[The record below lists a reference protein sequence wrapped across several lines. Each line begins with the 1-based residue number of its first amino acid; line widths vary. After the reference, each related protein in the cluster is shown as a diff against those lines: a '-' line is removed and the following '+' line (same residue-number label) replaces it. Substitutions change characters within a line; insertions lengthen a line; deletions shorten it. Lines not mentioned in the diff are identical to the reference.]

1 MRQWK
6 QHILQQEHGVKN
18 LPARRMYNKVLLG
31 GRIAAKRPPRIRSSR
46 KRSRKKSRKGIATK
60 TNPAL
65 WERCKKQAC
74 TKGKLCKHSA
84 RKMQWATRCYK
95 KKGGKYKGKRSKSN
109 KLTQWGKEKW
119 RTSSRKKSKGK
130 LRYLPDKAWK
140 NLSKDQIRRTNA
152 SKRKGYNQG
161 KQFVKQPKD
170 VANVAKR
177 YRR

>member
-31 GRIAAKRPPRIRSSR
+31 GRIAAKRPPRIR

-60 TNPAL
+60 ANPAL

-95 KKGGKYKGKRSKSN
+95 KKGGKYKGKRSKCN
-109 KLTQWGKEKW
+109 KLTEWGKEKW
-119 RTSSRKKSKGK
+119 RNQRENCAIYQTKRGRICQRT
-130 LRYLPDKAWK
+130 RYDAPTHRRE
-140 NLSKDQIRRTNA
+140 KDTTRESN
-152 SKRKGYNQG
+152 S
-161 KQFVKQPKD
+161 
-170 VANVAKR
+170 
-177 YRR
+177 